1 MRDLIRKILI
11 SAACA
16 APVEDICSQLSC
28 DDIQKIQEGSLSDL
42 LQKGPRPDYD
52 DCDFSSLSEAC
63 ENFFQVDFFINFQSC
78 RRRKL
83 NLTLSKKT
91 R

>member
-11 SAACA
+11 SAACS

-28 DDIQKIQEGSLSDL
+28 DDIQKIQDGSLGDI

-63 ENFFQVDFFINFQSC
+63 ENFFQVDFFSDSESYS
-78 RRRKL
+78 RRK
-83 NLTLSKKT
+83 
-91 R
+91 